1 MISKVLDFVFLTLL
15 GSIAKALCRP
25 FEATK
30 LHAQS
35 VERAQLAA
43 KVEQLEQRGMTGT
56 MIVNKTFR
64 FPSGAYVRYA
74 HLQYVLFD
82 KNSLLV
88 ARRFR
93 NDLTAIQGRGKDH
106 RGVACALHNEYL

>member
-43 KVEQLEQRGMTGT
+43 KVEQLEQRGMTGN
-56 MIVNKTFR
+56 MIINKTMR
-64 FPSGAYVRYA
+64 FPAGAYVRYA

-82 KNSLLV
+82 RHGVLV
-88 ARRFR
+88 ARRYK
-93 NDLTAIQGRGKDH
+93 NGLTVAQGRGKDH
-106 RGVACALHNEYL
+106 WGVACALHNEYL